1 MVEAGAGTGI
11 TIYPPLGGSL
21 ALTGASVDLIIFS
34 LHLAGVS
41 SVLDTVNFITTIL
54 IVTPPEIS

>member
-11 TIYPPLGGSL
+11 TIYPPLAVSL
-21 ALTGASVDLIIFS
+21 ALTGASVDLIFFS

-41 SVLDTVNFITTIL
+41 SVLDVNFITTI
-54 IVTPPEIS
+54 INVTPPEIS